1 VRTGAREV
9 TVTKGPAFTDPA
21 LTARIWPIELRQSK
35 VVRLERRYPKAVY
48 KEDQHQIQLPL
59 AVADDL
65 GDRLVGVLRE
75 LVPLDG

>member
-1 VRTGAREV
+1 
-9 TVTKGPAFTDPA
+9 
-21 LTARIWPIELRQSK
+21 
-35 VVRLERRYPKAVY
+35 VRLERRYPKAVY